1 MSTPHHFVNLTTI
14 FSMRKGGG
22 VHFSKLKN
30 ANQTF
35 PMEIHS
41 RYIISPFSKCYFI
54 SGWFEDPVNLG
65 FINELGLRRASL
77 ISLGLILET
86 LIIFL
91 TIESNNIDNY
101 IVTLNKEWREQ
112 HSQFLLSGLLK
123 ERWVSYIFI
132 ILWFISNIHLT
143 ITYEHV
149 WSGLS
154 HI

>member
-1 MSTPHHFVNLTTI
+1 MSTPHLRSFCQFDDYFLHAE
-14 FSMRKGGG
+14 GGG

-101 IVTLNKEWREQ
+101 
-112 HSQFLLSGLLK
+112 SQFLLSGLLK
-123 ERWVSYIFI
+123 EHWVTYIFI

>member
-1 MSTPHHFVNLTTI
+1 M
-14 FSMRKGGG
+14 
-22 VHFSKLKN
+22 
-30 ANQTF
+30 
-35 PMEIHS
+35 
-41 RYIISPFSKCYFI
+41 
-54 SGWFEDPVNLG
+54 G

-132 ILWFISNIHLT
+132 IL
-143 ITYEHV
+143 
-149 WSGLS
+149 
-154 HI
+154 